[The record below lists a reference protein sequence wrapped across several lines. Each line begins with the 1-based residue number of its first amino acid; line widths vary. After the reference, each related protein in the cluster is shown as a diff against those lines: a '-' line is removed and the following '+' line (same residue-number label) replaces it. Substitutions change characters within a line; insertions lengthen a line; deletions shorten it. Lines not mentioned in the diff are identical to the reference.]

1 MSHALLFTT
10 AYDRR
15 TARLLKLH
23 PQLRSAYVETL
34 QLLQLN
40 PYHPS
45 LALHAMTGRLAGLHQ
60 VSLLRA
66 RHATLALLL
75 RPGQVMPVL
84 LDVSDLTP

>member
-1 MSHALLFTT
+1 MSHALLFTA
-10 AYDRR
+10 AYNRR
-15 TARLLKLH
+15 SATFLKRH
-23 PQLRSAYVETL
+23 PQLRPAYVETL
-34 QLLQLN
+34 QLLQKN

-45 LALHAMTGRLAGLHQ
+45 LALRALSGRLGGLHK

-84 LDVSDLTP
+84 LDASDLPA